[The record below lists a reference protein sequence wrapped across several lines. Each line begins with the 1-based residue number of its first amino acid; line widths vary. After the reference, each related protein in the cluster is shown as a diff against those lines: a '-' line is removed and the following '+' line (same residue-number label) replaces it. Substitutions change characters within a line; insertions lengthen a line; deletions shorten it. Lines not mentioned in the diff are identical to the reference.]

1 MDERIYIG
9 ISLVVLIVIAAL
21 VIVVNRKLGNRR
33 LTPLGGVAFA
43 FVLAGIAFGADR
55 LVGYGLMS
63 IGVVFAIID
72 IVRNLRQK

>member
-1 MDERIYIG
+1 MDERIYIA

-21 VIVVNRKLGNRR
+21 VIVVNRKLGNRH
-33 LTPLGGVAFA
+33 LTPLGGIAFA

-55 LVGYGLMS
+55 LVGYALMS

-72 IVRNLRQK
+72 IVSNLKKK